1 MPTVYSTVI
10 WVLSSIPM
18 VAAHCSTLDKIL
30 IDSSHRSLVQCRVME
45 AKLRPQK
52 GGSRRSQ
59 DRANIPTSWG
69 EGGGGPVLGFGHTS
83 YLSPQEEEVGL
94 TQGLVVH
101 IWHLA
106 FRILKH
112 FIRTA
117 RKSFGS
123 AWHISIW
130 SSLMKLAI
138 YVHFICNWRL
148 TKYLTTLSKYPNKF
162 Q

>member
-1 MPTVYSTVI
+1 
-10 WVLSSIPM
+10 M
-18 VAAHCSTLDKIL
+18 VSAQTSTLGKIL

-59 DRANIPTSWG
+59 ARANIPTSWG
-69 EGGGGPVLGFGHTS
+69 EGGGGPVLGLGHTS

-112 FIRTA
+112 FIPAA

-123 AWHISIW
+123 AWHISI
-130 SSLMKLAI
+130 
-138 YVHFICNWRL
+138 
-148 TKYLTTLSKYPNKF
+148 
-162 Q
+162 

>member
-1 MPTVYSTVI
+1 
-10 WVLSSIPM
+10 
-18 VAAHCSTLDKIL
+18 
-30 IDSSHRSLVQCRVME
+30 ME

-59 DRANIPTSWG
+59 DCANIPTSWG
-69 EGGGGPVLGFGHTS
+69 EGGGGPVLGLGHTS
-83 YLSPQEEEVGL
+83 YLSPQEGEVGL

-112 FIRTA
+112 FIPAA

-123 AWHISIW
+123 AWHISI
-130 SSLMKLAI
+130 
-138 YVHFICNWRL
+138 
-148 TKYLTTLSKYPNKF
+148 
-162 Q
+162 

>member
-1 MPTVYSTVI
+1 
-10 WVLSSIPM
+10 M
-18 VAAHCSTLDKIL
+18 VSAHCSTLGKIL
-30 IDSSHRSLVQCRVME
+30 IDPSHRSLVQCRVME

-59 DRANIPTSWG
+59 ARANIPTSWG

-83 YLSPQEEEVGL
+83 YLSPQEGEVGL

-106 FRILKH
+106 FRILKQ
-112 FIRTA
+112 FIPAA

-123 AWHISIW
+123 AWHI
-130 SSLMKLAI
+130 
-138 YVHFICNWRL
+138 FI
-148 TKYLTTLSKYPNKF
+148 
-162 Q
+162 